1 MNLREATARVT
12 SSSDDETLT
21 IENLRAEGLRLGVVC
36 SHCHRFRYLNDS
48 RFANTE
54 TLGDIAK
61 KLTCNRCR
69 STDVEAVAISR
80 DPKSGYWPAE
90 RS

>member
-1 MNLREATARVT
+1 MI
-12 SSSDDETLT
+12 SSSGDETLT
-21 IENLRAEGLRLGVVC
+21 IEKLRAEGMRLGLVC
-36 SHCHRFRYLNDS
+36 GHCHRFRYLNDS
-48 RFANTE
+48 RFADTE

-69 STDVEAVAISR
+69 STDVEAVAVSR
-80 DPKSGYWPAE
+80 DPKTGYWPAE

>member
-1 MNLREATARVT
+1 MTF
-12 SSSDDETLT
+12 SSNDDTLT
-21 IENLRAEGLRLGVVC
+21 IENLRTKGMRLGVVC
-36 SHCHRFRYLNDS
+36 GHCHRFRYLNEN
-48 RFANTE
+48 RFADTD

-69 STDVEAVAISR
+69 STDVEAVAVSR
-80 DPKSGYWPAE
+80 DPKNGYWPAE

>member
-1 MNLREATARVT
+1 MPPSNG
-12 SSSDDETLT
+12 DNTLT
-21 IENLRAEGLRLGVVC
+21 IEELRAKGMRLGVVC
-36 SHCHRFRYLNDS
+36 GHCHRFRYLNDS
-48 RFANTE
+48 RFAETE
-54 TLGDIAK
+54 TLAGIAE

-69 STDVEAVAISR
+69 STEVEAVAVSR

>member
-1 MNLREATARVT
+1 VT
-12 SSSDDETLT
+12 SSSSDDTLT
-21 IENLRAEGLRLGVVC
+21 IEDLRAKGMRLGVVC
-36 SHCHRFRYLNDS
+36 GHCHRFRYLNDS
-48 RFANTE
+48 RFADDE
-54 TLGDIAK
+54 SLAAIAK

-69 STDVEAVAISR
+69 STEVEAVAVAR